1 MESTGS
7 YVYSGYGKPNTGAGI
22 ILGEST
28 AAKDY
33 VDTLKLEAKAA
44 RSAANKGLK
53 VADLNYPSGY
63 LPEDD
68 KVLNDLADKY
78 ITDKAIYLSGG
89 TRNYGTEAQLQ
100 NLKKE
105 IERNA
110 ELSKQFN
117 ADRQKAIDEVRA
129 DPYAYPADAIE
140 KIEAEKAKPIDQ
152 RQKIQVNKLNEKHWA
167 DEIAK
172 GATEYYYTK
181 VKGYYGSK
189 GGGSTTS
196 EVKFDPARA
205 EAAWQEVSDYDRDS
219 RWFQVLYRA
228 STDDARKEYE
238 KTNPI
243 GSFDTLPTDT
253 KSSLINTKAK
263 DRYLKILEERVPKD
277 ESTIAKA
284 NRASKGGGKNK
295 KEKGT
300 PDYFTTSIISPD
312 GTLKVIENWVVPKPS
327 ATDAPISK
335 SIYFDSNGQL
345 LDKFTEATGV
355 FRRVEGKNQVE
366 FAVNIYDDLYGK
378 GARETIWL
386 PLTRANKAKL
396 NSMGIQKL
404 SEVTDEAT
412 RKSSVEGF
420 TPMTPADFNN
430 TLGEDGN
437 PRTQQE
443 KDNYLN
449 NYNAW
454 KNKGAKK
461 ASYTG
466 RKDQLTEF
474 KDNKKAGTFDPA
486 SGTINWA

>member
-117 ADRQKAIDEVRA
+117 ADRQKAMNDVNA

-152 RQKIQVNKLNEKHWA
+152 RQKIQVNKLSEKHWA

-189 GGGSTTS
+189 GGGTTTS

-205 EAAWQEVSDYDRDS
+205 EAAWQEVSDYDRHS
-219 RWFQVLYRA
+219 RWFQVLHRA

-253 KSSLINTKAK
+253 KSSLINAKAK
-263 DRYLKILEERVPKD
+263 DRYLKILEDRVPKD
-277 ESTIAKA
+277 ESTITKA
-284 NRASKGGGKNK
+284 DRASKGGGKG
-295 KEKGT
+295 EKALNQSSYDINMKLQKT
-300 PDYFTTSIISPD
+300 PD
-312 GTLKVIENWVVPKPS
+312 GNVNLLKEEVVQVPKPS
-327 ATDAPISK
+327 GGDYTIAKNQFYNKKNEPLADFTQMTGVIRRQQGKKEWEIEVKVLDDSTGNKVKDTIYIPLTTMNKNALKKMGIVDIKQIATEDKRKQLWEQKVPATPEQQFEIKDMTEPEKDQYRKLYDEWKKQGGKLPSYDGIPISQK
-335 SIYFDSNGQL
+335 GG
-345 LDKFTEATGV
+345 AT
-355 FRRVEGKNQVE
+355 
-366 FAVNIYDDLYGK
+366 
-378 GARETIWL
+378 
-386 PLTRANKAKL
+386 
-396 NSMGIQKL
+396 
-404 SEVTDEAT
+404 
-412 RKSSVEGF
+412 
-420 TPMTPADFNN
+420 
-430 TLGEDGN
+430 
-437 PRTQQE
+437 
-443 KDNYLN
+443 
-449 NYNAW
+449 
-454 KNKGAKK
+454 
-461 ASYTG
+461 
-466 RKDQLTEF
+466 
-474 KDNKKAGTFDPA
+474 GTFDPT